1 MDRQQ
6 TLFGRFS
13 ADLPSGRLDWIGLR
27 PARREAVISVE
38 QTYAIA
44 DLGLEGDRR
53 CQGTPG
59 SARQVTLI
67 NAEHI
72 EAVAKLLQREVIDP
86 ALLRRNLVISGVNLQ
101 ALRYQQ
107 FRIGD
112 AVFLASALC
121 HPCSRMDEV
130 LGLGGHAAMLGHGGL
145 CARILRAGKIHVG
158 DALVCLSEGERLAE

>member
-1 MDRQQ
+1 MSRQN
-6 TLFGRFS
+6 TLFDRFS
-13 ADLPSGRLDWIGLR
+13 GTLQNGRLDWIGLR
-27 PARREAVISVE
+27 PGRRQTVVAVS

-72 EAVAKLLQREVIDP
+72 EAVAKLLRREFIDP
-86 ALLRRNLVISGVNLQ
+86 ALLRRNLVISGINLQ

-112 AVFLASALC
+112 AVFEATALC

-145 CARILRAGKIHVG
+145 CARILRAGKIQVG
-158 DALVCLSEGERLAE
+158 DALVCLAEDERLAE